1 MRSRIREWG
10 SCLKDYDGI
19 VSWPPQPG
27 GAFDGDNPPPFPV
40 DEKVM
45 VTKVLPVVDAS
56 VPFKCKF
63 SGAEHT
69 YDLLMV
75 DKATAEEFA
84 RWLERHVGKT
94 LEQFGEFRLD
104 C

>member
-1 MRSRIREWG
+1 M
-10 SCLKDYDGI
+10 
-19 VSWPPQPG
+19 
-27 GAFDGDNPPPFPV
+27 
-40 DEKVM
+40 
-45 VTKVLPVVDAS
+45 
-56 VPFKCKF
+56 PFKCKF
-63 SGAEHT
+63 NGAEHT

>member
-1 MRSRIREWG
+1 MG
-10 SCLKDYDGI
+10 NLLKDYSGI
-19 VSWPPQPG
+19 VSWPPLPG
-27 GAFDGDNPPPFPV
+27 GAFNGHEPPPFPV

-45 VTKVLPVVDAS
+45 ATKVFPVMSEFVT
-56 VPFKCKF
+56 F
-63 SGAEHT
+63 SCEFHGTQHS
-69 YDLLMV
+69 YDLQME

-84 RWLERHVGKT
+84 RWLEKHVGKT

>member
-1 MRSRIREWG
+1 MK
-10 SCLKDYDGI
+10 LKDYSGI
-19 VSWPPQPG
+19 KSWPPLPG
-27 GAFDGDNPPPFPV
+27 GAFDSRNPPPFPV

-45 VTKVLPVVDAS
+45 IREVFPVLNEFVTFTCDLHGTQHS
-56 VPFKCKF
+56 
-63 SGAEHT
+63 
-69 YDLLMV
+69 YDLEMD

-84 RWLERHVGKT
+84 RLLKRHVGET